1 MEGRE
6 KGSRT
11 LSSYAIEIFCDLV
24 FAVVECC
31 VGGVFDWR
39 DGLGALVLEEGLDGV
54 GFLERTVEGGFD
66 GFNVDLAGEGADAW
80 ESSWRCDSPA

>member
-1 MEGRE
+1 M
-6 KGSRT
+6 
-11 LSSYAIEIFCDLV
+11 SSDAIEIFCDLV
-24 FAVVECC
+24 FAAVEGR